1 MTVGS
6 ATPIE
11 IPTAGRYRIDPRRST
26 LAYTGRHLFGL
37 GTVHATFQVLSG
49 EVVVADPVTGTT
61 VAAVVDAGSFSSGN
75 ARRDRD
81 VTGAGLL
88 DSDAHPEIRFT
99 CTGTRQ
105 DGDRWL
111 LAGTVT
117 AHGVSV
123 PVELAIDRCARE
135 GTGMRVHA
143 RAEHL
148 DRHAF
153 GVTGGRGMVGR
164 HLDLD
169 LDVVA
174 DPA

>member
-1 MTVGS
+1 M
-6 ATPIE
+6 
-11 IPTAGRYRIDPRRST
+11 
-26 LAYTGRHLFGL
+26 
-37 GTVHATFQVLSG
+37 HATFQVLSG

-99 CTGTRQ
+99 CTGTRR
-105 DGDRWL
+105 DGERWL
-111 LAGTVT
+111 LGGTVT

-123 PVELAIDRCARE
+123 PVELAMDRCARE
-135 GTGMRVHA
+135 GSGMRVHA